1 MNNLSPLHIYILAH
15 LSKANIDYAKSIAKV
30 LKTEQSIV
38 DQALKELEDIKII
51 ERSHGSSIKRTKARF
66 KLSHEV
72 HKHHTYYKLTKE
84 GELLLREIKK
94 DFSAYLTDLVE
105 NEKTLEILKFLRK
118 AKHEHVK
125 QIAKVFSLQID
136 EAKSII
142 TKLLSF
148 GLIAECKTKLL
159 KRKHR
164 RAKPKKETRTQHKYY
179 KLSRLGE
186 LLLRFFC

>member
-38 DQALKELEDIKII
+38 DQALKELEDIKTI

-66 KLSHEV
+66 KLSYEV

-125 QIAKVFSLQID
+125 QIAKVFSMQID
-136 EAKSII
+136 EARSII

-148 GLIAECKTKLL
+148 GLIAECKTKY
-159 KRKHR
+159 R
-164 RAKPKKETRTQHKYY
+164 RAKPKKEHKYY

>member
-1 MNNLSPLHIYILAH
+1 MKNLNPLHIYILAH

-38 DQALKELEDIKII
+38 DQALKELEDLRII

-66 KLSHEV
+66 KLSYEV

-84 GELLLREIKK
+84 GELFLREIKK
-94 DFSAYLTDLVE
+94 DFFAYLTDLIE
-105 NEKTLEILKFLRK
+105 NEQSLDILKFLRK

-125 QIAKVFSLQID
+125 QIAKVFSLQVE
-136 EAKSII
+136 EARSII

-148 GLIAECKTKLL
+148 GLVVECKTK
-159 KRKHR
+159 HR
-164 RAKPKKETRTQHKYY
+164 RPKPKREHKYY

-186 LLLRFFC
+186 LLLRFLS